1 MFIFLGGSMKRFD
14 FGDDIPEDDSN
25 DDGFNLKDEL
35 LSAQQEQT
43 DILKLDVDEKILN
56 DAISLAS
63 KDWFWFFRSSKK
75 KLEVIAKTYRSLKKI
90 IDKN

>member
-1 MFIFLGGSMKRFD
+1 MTKRFNFDDDD
-14 FGDDIPEDDSN
+14 FDKNDS
-25 DDGFNLKDEL
+25 DSSDEFNLKDEL

-43 DILKLDVDEKILN
+43 DLLKMDVDEKILN

-63 KDWFWFFRSSKK
+63 KDWLWIFRSSRKK
-75 KLEVIAKTYRSLKKI
+75 IEIIGKIYRNLKKI

>member
-1 MFIFLGGSMKRFD
+1 MTKRFNFDDDD
-14 FGDDIPEDDSN
+14 FDKNDS
-25 DDGFNLKDEL
+25 DSSEEFNLKDEL

-43 DILKLDVDEKILN
+43 DLLKMDVDEKILN

-63 KDWFWFFRSSKK
+63 KDWLWIFRSSRKK
-75 KLEVIAKTYRSLKKI
+75 IEIIGKIYRNLKKI

>member
-1 MFIFLGGSMKRFD
+1 MTKRFNFDDDD
-14 FGDDIPEDDSN
+14 FDKNDSN
-25 DDGFNLKDEL
+25 SSDEFNLKDEL

-43 DILKLDVDEKILN
+43 DLLKMDVDEKILN

-63 KDWFWFFRSSKK
+63 KDWLWIFRSSRKK
-75 KLEVIAKTYRSLKKI
+75 IEIIGKIYRNLKKI

>member
-1 MFIFLGGSMKRFD
+1 MTKRFN
-14 FGDDIPEDDSN
+14 FDDDDNFDKN
-25 DDGFNLKDEL
+25 DSDSSEEFNLKDEL

-43 DILKLDVDEKILN
+43 DLLKMDVDEKILN

-63 KDWFWFFRSSKK
+63 KDWFWIFRSSKK
-75 KLEVIAKTYRSLKKI
+75 KIEIISKIYRSLKKI

>member
-1 MFIFLGGSMKRFD
+1 MTKRFN
-14 FGDDIPEDDSN
+14 FDDDDNFDKN
-25 DDGFNLKDEL
+25 DSDSSEEFNLKDEL

-43 DILKLDVDEKILN
+43 DLLKMDVDEKILN

-63 KDWFWFFRSSKK
+63 KDWLWIFRSSKK
-75 KLEVIAKTYRSLKKI
+75 KIEIISKIYRSLKKI

>member
-1 MFIFLGGSMKRFD
+1 MKRFD
-14 FGDDIPEDDSN
+14 FEDNFDDN
-25 DDGFNLKDEL
+25 DDNDSKEDFDLKDEL

-56 DAISLAS
+56 DAIALA
-63 KDWFWFFRSSKK
+63 KQDWFWIFRSSKRK
-75 KLEVIAKTYRSLKKI
+75 MEIISKTYKSLKKI

>member
-1 MFIFLGGSMKRFD
+1 MNKRFN
-14 FGDDIPEDDSN
+14 FDDDDDNFDKNDSN
-25 DDGFNLKDEL
+25 SSEEFNLKDEL

-43 DILKLDVDEKILN
+43 DLLKMDFDEKVLN

-63 KDWFWFFRSSKK
+63 KDWLWIFRSSKK
-75 KLEVIAKTYRSLKKI
+75 KIEIISKIYRSLKKI